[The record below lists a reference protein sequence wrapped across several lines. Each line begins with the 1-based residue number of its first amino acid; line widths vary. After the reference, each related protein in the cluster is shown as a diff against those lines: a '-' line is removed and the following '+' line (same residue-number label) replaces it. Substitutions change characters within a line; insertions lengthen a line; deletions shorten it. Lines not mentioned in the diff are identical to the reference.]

1 MRVLFYTFTLSRIV
15 RFIYLPK
22 EDKTMGSYN
31 NGSVK
36 ISEEVI
42 VKIAQMA
49 ACEVE
54 GVGRIFPKA
63 VNSKSTKNNKGV
75 ILVTEDDG
83 VIVTVQI
90 SVLENYKIIEVSEK
104 VQEHVAESISTMAG
118 ITVKKVN
125 VMVTGIT
132 SLK

>member
-1 MRVLFYTFTLSRIV
+1 
-15 RFIYLPK
+15 
-22 EDKTMGSYN
+22 MGSYN

-54 GVGRIFPKA
+54 GVGRILPKA

>member
-1 MRVLFYTFTLSRIV
+1 
-15 RFIYLPK
+15 
-22 EDKTMGSYN
+22 MGSYN

-36 ISEEVI
+36 IPEEVI